1 MSNDRETRLWTP
13 GRKLALGALVA
24 LQFAVAWYVGSNQ
37 LLVNTGAS
45 PIPPVAVTVFVPV
58 ALFLL
63 AYKLVPRFRA
73 FVLAQDLRTLT
84 AIQAWRVLGFS
95 MLIAY
100 GFGHLPALF
109 ALPAGLGDVAVGVLA
124 VYAVARLNSDPD
136 YATSSGLVRFH
147 LLGLADFVVAIGT
160 SGLASGAFPA
170 LVGGGVTA
178 GAMDV
183 WPLNLFPSFGVP
195 LFIILQLTALFK
207 IRELRRRAPTGYV
220 GRLATA

>member
-1 MSNDRETRLWTP
+1 MNANTKTTIWTGP
-13 GRKLALGALVA
+13 RKAALASLVA
-24 LQFAVAWYVGSNQ
+24 VQFAVAWYLGTNH
-37 LLVNTGAS
+37 LLVNSGAS
-45 PIPPVAVTVFVPV
+45 VFPPIAVTVAVPV
-58 ALFLL
+58 VLFLL
-63 AYKLVPRFRA
+63 AYNLLPRFRD

-109 ALPAGLGDVAVGVLA
+109 ALPAGLGDVAVGLLA
-124 VYAVARLNSDPD
+124 VYAVTRLNSDPD

-147 LLGLADFVVAIGT
+147 LLGMLDFIVAIGT

-170 LVGGGVTA
+170 LIAGGVTA

-183 WPLNLFPSFGVP
+183 WPLNLFPSFMVP

-207 IRELRRRAPTGYV
+207 IRELRRRASTGYV